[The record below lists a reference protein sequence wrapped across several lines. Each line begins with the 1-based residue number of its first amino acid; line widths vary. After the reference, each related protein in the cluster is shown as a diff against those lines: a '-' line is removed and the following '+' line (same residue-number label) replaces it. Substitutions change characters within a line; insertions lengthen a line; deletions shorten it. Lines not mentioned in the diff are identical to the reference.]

1 VRVVSI
7 RISNLSLGYTPTE
20 DGGPKYPNA
29 LSASGT
35 GKDRRVG
42 VLESFLFLWSNERN
56 EFVLLKMI
64 LGRLI
69 GSKQECH
76 EPQILGCFLENEEF
90 SVCDGHVLGL
100 RSR

>member
-1 VRVVSI
+1 MRVVSI

-35 GKDRRVG
+35 GEDRRVG

-56 EFVLLKMI
+56 EFVLLKHDTRKTN
-64 LGRLI
+64 RL
-69 GSKQECH
+69 ETRMRRA
-76 EPQILGCFLENEEF
+76 P
-90 SVCDGHVLGL
+90 D
-100 RSR
+100 SRLLSRERRIQCL